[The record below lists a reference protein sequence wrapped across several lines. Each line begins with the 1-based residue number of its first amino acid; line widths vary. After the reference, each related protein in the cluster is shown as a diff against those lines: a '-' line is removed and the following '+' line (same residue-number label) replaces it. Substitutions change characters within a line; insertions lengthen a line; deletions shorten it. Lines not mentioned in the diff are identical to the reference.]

1 MSAHH
6 YYHMCSRYKG
16 RNVRIVTRDGKVHE
30 GIIEHVDQQKVY
42 LRQFGHTGQSQFG
55 GYGYGFY
62 GPGFGYGRGLLLGV
76 GLGAIGTL
84 ALAPLFW
91 W

>member
-1 MSAHH
+1 MSAQ
-6 YYHMCSRYKG
+6 YYYQVCSRYKG
-16 RNVRIVTRDGKVHE
+16 RNVRIVTRDGKVYE

-42 LRQFGHTGQSQFG
+42 LRQMGGRPGLG
-55 GYGYGFY
+55 GYGYGFW

-91 W
+91 I